1 MARSE
6 AKRTGRKAER
16 PAARGR
22 PRDEDIDRQVVA
34 AVLQV
39 LRLGGYKAVTIEG
52 IARRI
57 QRARTS
63 IYRRWPS
70 KPHLVAY
77 CIVNTMGASPAT
89 DTGALRGDLGAAV
102 DTLRRAFTG
111 PLRHALPGLVADMA
125 NDPQLAHAVRHEVL
139 APRRKSMRSALNR
152 ARLRGEARTALDDE
166 LVLDFLAA
174 PFYFRALFGHAPI
187 DRRMARN
194 IVEYVLQIVARGATS
209 SHKPGRPPSL
219 TKRSAN
225 PRSREPGPYSPE
237 AFLLQ
242 RGRR

>member
-1 MARSE
+1 MRPTCQAPEEGRPGLRIEKSA
-6 AKRTGRKAER
+6 AKRTGRKAQSR
-16 PAARGR
+16 ATRGR

-39 LRLGGYKAVTIEG
+39 LRFGGYRAVTIEG

-57 QRARTS
+57 GRARTS

-77 CIVNTMGASPAT
+77 CIVNTLGASPAA
-89 DTGALRGDLGAAV
+89 DTGVLRRDLGAAV

-111 PLRHALPGLVADMA
+111 PLRQALPGLVADMA
-125 NDPQLAHAVRHEVL
+125 QDPKLAHAVRHEVL
-139 APRRKSMRSALNR
+139 ARRRKSMRGALNR
-152 ARLRGEARTALDDE
+152 ARLRGEARAGLDDE

-187 DRRMARN
+187 DRRLARN
-194 IVEYVLQIVARGATS
+194 IVEYVLKIVADAK
-209 SHKPGRPPSL
+209 H
-219 TKRSAN
+219 
-225 PRSREPGPYSPE
+225 
-237 AFLLQ
+237 Q
-242 RGRR
+242 RHAS

>member
-1 MARSE
+1 VRRRRDNSVWSHGPDLLVRIAES
-6 AKRTGRKAER
+6 AADRTGRKADR
-16 PAARGR
+16 PATRGR

-34 AVLQV
+34 AVLHV
-39 LRLGGYKAVTIEG
+39 LRVGGYRAVTIEG

-57 QRARTS
+57 RRARTS

-89 DTGALRGDLGAAV
+89 DTGVLRGDLAAAV

-111 PLRHALPGLVADMA
+111 PLRQALPGLVADMA
-125 NDPQLAHAVRHEVL
+125 NDPELAHAVRHEVL
-139 APRRKSMRSALNR
+139 ARRRKSMRNALNR
-152 ARLRGEARTALDDE
+152 ARLRGEAREALDEE

-194 IVEYVLQIVARGATS
+194 VVEYVLKIVGRGRAATRKAR
-209 SHKPGRPPSL
+209 
-219 TKRSAN
+219 KR
-225 PRSREPGPYSPE
+225 RKREP
-237 AFLLQ
+237 
-242 RGRR
+242 